1 MKKYIFAIATLLT
14 LSGCGSD
21 GGSSDKDNSSS
32 TTSSGGSST
41 TSTSTSSTSGS
52 SETESPV
59 TPENGKD
66 GFPEFCF
73 DEDKKLGTIQAD
85 GSCLIQK

>member
-14 LSGCGSD
+14 LSGCVSD
-21 GGSSDKDNSSS
+21 SGGGSSDKDNSSS

-52 SETESPV
+52 SEIVPDIGDKDSATGEYP
-59 TPENGKD
+59 PGMCDENNNLPD
-66 GFPEFCF
+66 EFKEGC
-73 DEDKKLGTIQAD
+73 
-85 GSCLIQK
+85 